1 MTNDEGFRFLTKPL
15 TQDKVDSFL
24 KEYLPD
30 DVRPAMVARKI
41 IHVDIR
47 EYGLKD
53 WAFMGPDV
61 IVDNFKEAVEE
72 LNSEIVSDIEAMLE
86 QEDMLDNLGIEQE
99 NRLDNATTFRNF
111 SGRVVELFDV
121 LSEYFAAQY
130 FIKETIK

>member
-15 TQDKVDSFL
+15 TQDKVNSFL

-30 DVRPAMVARKI
+30 NVRPAMVARKI
-41 IHVDIR
+41 ILVDIG
-47 EYGLKD
+47 EYGLKE
-53 WAFMGPDV
+53 WAFMNPDI

-72 LNSEIVSDIEAMLE
+72 LNSEIVSDIEAMIE
-86 QEDMLDNLGIEQE
+86 QQDMLDNLGIDQDE
-99 NRLDNATTFRNF
+99 RLDSASTFRNF

>member
-15 TQDKVDSFL
+15 TQEKVNSFL
-24 KEYLPD
+24 DEYLPD
-30 DVRPAMVARKI
+30 SVRPAMVARKI
-41 IHVDIR
+41 ILVDIR
-47 EYGLKD
+47 EYGLEE

-72 LNSEIVSDIEAMLE
+72 LNSEIVSDIESMLE

-99 NRLDNATTFRNF
+99 HRLDNATTFRNF

-121 LSEYFAAQY
+121 LSEYFAAQH

>member
-1 MTNDEGFRFLTKPL
+1 
-15 TQDKVDSFL
+15 
-24 KEYLPD
+24 
-30 DVRPAMVARKI
+30 MVARKI

-47 EYGLKD
+47 EYGLKE

-86 QEDMLDNLGIEQE
+86 QENMLDNLGIEQE
-99 NRLDNATTFRNF
+99 HRLDNATTFRNF

-130 FIKETIK
+130 FIRETIK